1 MTFNQTI
8 LSMARNNMLG
18 YACTAAA
25 AAHGIDAKG
34 RENTKESI
42 KYDLMPLLVS
52 MENLIMTQ

>member
-1 MTFNQTI
+1 
-8 LSMARNNMLG
+8 MARNNMLG